1 MPPAVPA
8 LSGLPGPRPVY
19 WFPLAL
25 FGGLVALSVPLY
37 AWQLHRSPVFSGWV
51 SYASLSRTVSWS
63 SLHGGY
69 HSTFLATLNPDSG
82 LAGFAEGWYWAA
94 ALTAGF
100 LVTAVWYRRASRGGS
115 AGPGWGYLVTGLLLT
130 AAVTTVPILVMPRV
144 SLPAWLWLSSQW
156 VHGTFALLI
165 IAVALGTL
173 ARRARSHPLAIV
185 ALVYTAAAL
194 VADWPALS
202 SAPSAFTASGGSS
215 LRILASIGPHAQSGM
230 AALLPA
236 AVLLVAAAVS
246 AALPIRFRGPRQAG

>member
-8 LSGLPGPRPVY
+8 LSGLPGPRPAY

-37 AWQLHRSPVFSGWV
+37 AWQLHTSPVFSGWV

-69 HSTFLATLNPDSG
+69 ASTFLATLNPDSG
-82 LAGFAEGWYWAA
+82 LVGFAEGWYWAA

-130 AAVTTVPILVMPRV
+130 AAVTAVPVLVMPRV

-165 IAVALGTL
+165 IAVALGIL

-185 ALVYTAAAL
+185 TLIYTVAAL
-194 VADWPALS
+194 VADWPILR
-202 SAPSAFTASGGSS
+202 SAPSAFTASGGNP
-215 LRILASIGPHAQSGM
+215 LRTLMEANPRARPWE

-236 AVLLVAAAVS
+236 LVLLLAAALS
-246 AALPIRFRGPRQAG
+246 FARPLRLRGQLPR